1 MLKTFGT
8 ISLIV
13 IVVVIAA
20 AGSYVTPASFL
31 QVGVAVVSGVL
42 AHAFVASAERAEA
55 SVDHS
60 EGEVPNA
67 SRIMG
72 NALRVALG
80 AVVLAIT
87 TVTALYFTGA

>member
-13 IVVVIAA
+13 IVVAIAA

-31 QVGVAVVSGVL
+31 QVGTAVVSGVL
-42 AHAFVASAERAEA
+42 AHAFVTSAERTEEA
-55 SVDHS
+55 VDHS

-67 SRIMG
+67 ARIMG

-80 AVVLAIT
+80 AAVLAIT